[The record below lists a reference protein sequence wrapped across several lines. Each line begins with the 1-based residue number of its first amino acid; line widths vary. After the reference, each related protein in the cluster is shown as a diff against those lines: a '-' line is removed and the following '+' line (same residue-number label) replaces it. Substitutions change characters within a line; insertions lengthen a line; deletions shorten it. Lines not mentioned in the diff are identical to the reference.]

1 MEKLKFIK
9 PVMTVDEADGN
20 DLFNKTFIVKRLERG
35 FGVTLGNSLRRVL
48 LSSLPGAAIVNVYI
62 EGVEHEFSVIPGVYE
77 DVMSIVL
84 NLKKVILAVDS
95 SEEDFEQKLEIDVV
109 GERVVTAA
117 DFKLVDGVKIINKE
131 QHIARISGETTRFK
145 MEVSVRKGMGYVSSE
160 GNKIYNQNRFGVIP
174 IDSIYTPIS
183 SFSFNVEQKLN
194 NKEEL
199 TMNITTNKSIT
210 SKEALATASK
220 ILIDHLN
227 VLLELCEKVQENNF
241 IYEPKIES
249 HNHVLD
255 LKIDQLEV
263 SVRLFNSLKNSGINT
278 VKELVNYREKD
289 IMKLNS
295 LGKKSFEELKQ
306 KMDKLEISFKKE

>member
-20 DLFNKTFIVKRLERG
+20 DLFNKKFIVKRLERG

-48 LSSLPGAAIVNVYI
+48 LSSLPGASIVNVYI
-62 EGVEHEFSVIPGVYE
+62 EGIEHEFSVIPGVYE

-95 SEEDFEQKLEIDVV
+95 SEEDFEQRLEIDVT

-117 DFKLVDGVKIINKE
+117 DFKPVDGIKVINKE
-131 QHIARISGETTRFK
+131 QVIARISGKDTRFK
-145 MEVSVRKGMGYVSSE
+145 MEVTVRKGMGYVGSE
-160 GNKIYNQNRFGVIP
+160 GNKIYNKNRFGVIP

-183 SFSFNVEQKLN
+183 SFAFNVEQKLN

-199 TMNITTNKSIT
+199 TMKIETNKSIT
-210 SKEALATASK
+210 AKEALATAAK

-227 VLLELCEKVQENNF
+227 VLLELCEKVQNNNF
-241 IYEPKIES
+241 IYEPKVES
-249 HNHVLD
+249 YNHVLD

-306 KMDKLEISFKKE
+306 KMEKLDLFFKNE